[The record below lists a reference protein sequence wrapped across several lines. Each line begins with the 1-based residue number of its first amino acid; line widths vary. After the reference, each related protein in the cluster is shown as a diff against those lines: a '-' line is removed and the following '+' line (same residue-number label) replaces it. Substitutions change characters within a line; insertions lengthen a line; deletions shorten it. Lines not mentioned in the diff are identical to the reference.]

1 MAAAVNYVSGS
12 VRARGDGCQ
21 GEAGKGRR
29 GGSEPSIFGSS
40 PQGAPP
46 SLEGVMP
53 PFLDDLH
60 AASPL
65 FTFDIPPLP
74 PLPPLVRGKGGLVT
88 IPAQAHAPHFKYC
101 LPLISSEGTVSQK
114 MGRIFQYIIYCW
126 WRRRRG

>member
-60 AASPL
+60 AASRYLRSTFLPSPL
-65 FTFDIPPLP
+65 SL
-74 PLPPLVRGKGGLVT
+74 LWSEAKGGL
-88 IPAQAHAPHFKYC
+88 
-101 LPLISSEGTVSQK
+101 
-114 MGRIFQYIIYCW
+114 
-126 WRRRRG
+126 